1 MIWIADRYFPPIY
14 KGLFDAWWGGFEA
27 EGYFGCRKDFGKA
40 IEIDRY
46 DADTWASRAI
56 LRLQQQRYKDAEAD
70 LDHAIRLSTRN
81 SGVYINRALA
91 RYHQNNLRG
100 AMSDYDIALD
110 IDP

>member
-1 MIWIADRYFPPIY
+1 MRGEVDL
-14 KGLFDAWWGGFEA
+14 KQ
-27 EGYFGCRKDFGKA
+27 KDTLAAGKKTFGKA

-91 RYHQNNLRG
+91 RTIR
-100 AMSDYDIALD
+100 IT
-110 IDP
+110 